1 MQPTRRVPLRYHN
14 PAPVYASA
22 SRPLQPEYVV
32 AARRGI
38 HPLWYLLL
46 GVTGLIAATLFTVGA
61 ALLLFY
67 TSGRIL
73 PGVTSLG
80 VALGGQSVEDAATAL
95 TQNGGVLTLRDSE
108 RVWQIALHD
117 LGIQVDANATANA
130 AQARGRGDG
139 SFISAMNGE
148 PVSPVL
154 HIDGAAVADAV
165 RKLAATVDVPAR
177 NATIRVVNGAL
188 QAVPAAE
195 GRSLDV
201 ARTTERLLRAAA
213 DELRSGEF
221 ELSIA
226 VIRPNVVDATLLLD
240 RARSLL
246 ASPLSI
252 TVSDAVTGQAA
263 AWNVAP
269 AQWGQWL
276 STENTANGVNFAVDP
291 AGVSAYL
298 TAQAGSLGADR
309 SIDIDGTVKALN
321 RALAA
326 GSTSASARVQYKSTT
341 YRVGAGETLYGIAWQ
356 IGIPGWKIAKV
367 NPGVNMDVLSAG
379 QVITLPP
386 KDANL
391 EKPVIAGKRIVIS
404 ISQQRMRVYEH
415 GALKWDWA
423 ASTGIS
429 SSPTMPG
436 VFQILS
442 HERSAYAGNWNLDMP
457 NFMGIFEAVP
467 GFTNGIHGMPTRNGY
482 SILWESSLGRPVT
495 FGCILLSNPNSQA
508 LYAWAEEGV
517 VVEVQR

>member
-1 MQPTRRVPLRYHN
+1 MQPTRRVRLHYHN

-22 SRPLQPEYVV
+22 PIQPQYRVT
-32 AARRGI
+32 ARRGI

-46 GVTGLIAATLFTVGA
+46 GVTGLIAAALFVAGA

-73 PGVTSLG
+73 PGVASLG
-80 VALGGQSVEDAATAL
+80 VALGGQSVEDAAAAL
-95 TQNGGVLTLRDSE
+95 TQNGGTLTLRDGE
-108 RVWQIALHD
+108 RVWQIALRD
-117 LGIQVDANATANA
+117 LGIQVNASATANA

-139 SFISAMNGE
+139 SFISAMMNGD

-154 HIDGAAVADAV
+154 HIDGTAVADAV
-165 RKLAATVDVPAR
+165 RKLTATVDLPAR
-177 NATIRVVNGAL
+177 NATIRTVNGAL

-201 ARTTERLLRAAA
+201 AHTTERLLRAAA

-226 VIRPNVVDATLLLD
+226 VIRPNVLDATPLLD
-240 RARSLL
+240 RARTLL

-252 TVSDAVTGQAA
+252 SVFDAVTGQAA
-263 AWNVAP
+263 AWNVA
-269 AQWGQWL
+269 QWGQWL
-276 STENTANGVNFAVDP
+276 STENTADGVAFAVDP
-291 AGVSAYL
+291 AGMGAYL

-309 SIDIDGTVKALN
+309 SIDIEGTVKALN
-321 RALAA
+321 KALAA
-326 GSTSASARVQYKSTT
+326 GSTNATARVQYKATT

-367 NPGVNMDVLSAG
+367 NPGVNMEALSAG

-391 EKPVIAGKRIVIS
+391 DKPVIAGKRIVIS
-404 ISQQRMRVYEH
+404 ISQQRMRVYEN

-457 NFMGIFEAVP
+457 NFMGIFEAVS

-482 SILWESSLGRPVT
+482 SILWEGSLGRPVT